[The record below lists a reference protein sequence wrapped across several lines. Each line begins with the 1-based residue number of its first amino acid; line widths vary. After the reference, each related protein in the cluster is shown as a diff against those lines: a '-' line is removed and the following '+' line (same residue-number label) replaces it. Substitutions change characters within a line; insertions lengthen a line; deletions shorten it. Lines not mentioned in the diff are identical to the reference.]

1 MSAPFTF
8 GGGGGGTIPQFGST
22 GTGTTNLFG
31 TSQAQTQ
38 APSTASPF
46 LFGPAPAPST
56 ATSGLS
62 FTANTQAA
70 AKTTTAA
77 LPTPAGGGF
86 AFGGGGGG
94 GGGGA
99 VSFMPPQVP
108 PASAQTGLPG
118 FSLSAATTT
127 AAAPVTFPT
136 STLQV
141 PPTTPKAAD
150 NPQPT
155 ISFPPAS
162 AQTSFP
168 GFSLSAA
175 TTAAPISFSTS
186 TSASTSQVPP
196 TTPKA
201 ADNPQSTISFPPASA
216 QTSFPGFSTTTS
228 TTTAAPINFST
239 STSQVPPTTPKAA
252 DNQAPFA
259 LSVAQPALQPLAQ
272 APKPAENQGA
282 VNQLTNQNYPFQNDT
297 VETIIKKWKEE
308 LAGDIQRFKIQ
319 ANRVSVWENQLH
331 ENFKNAQQLRQ
342 NIEKVDLYFEEIEKG
357 CTEVETWQDELD
369 NELEQIERNLNAH
382 INQSDEEPNEDDIER
397 EDILHEGENL
407 DKYLQDM
414 EAKLDKIMRDFNIAR
429 SEVGEDSSNN
439 PIANIMQ
446 ILNSHHNN
454 LAWLDSKTKLL
465 YAEINSLRDVNN

>member
-1 MSAPFTF
+1 
-8 GGGGGGTIPQFGST
+8 
-22 GTGTTNLFG
+22 L
-31 TSQAQTQ
+31 
-38 APSTASPF
+38 
-46 LFGPAPAPST
+46 
-56 ATSGLS
+56 
-62 FTANTQAA
+62 
-70 AKTTTAA
+70 
-77 LPTPAGGGF
+77 
-86 AFGGGGGG
+86 
-94 GGGGA
+94 
-99 VSFMPPQVP
+99 PPQVP
-108 PASAQTGLPG
+108 PS
-118 FSLSAATTT
+118 
-127 AAAPVTFPT
+127 
-136 STLQV
+136 
-141 PPTTPKAAD
+141 
-150 NPQPT
+150 
-155 ISFPPAS
+155 
-162 AQTSFP
+162 
-168 GFSLSAA
+168 
-175 TTAAPISFSTS
+175 
-186 TSASTSQVPP
+186 
-196 TTPKA
+196 
-201 ADNPQSTISFPPASA
+201 
-216 QTSFPGFSTTTS
+216 
-228 TTTAAPINFST
+228 
-239 STSQVPPTTPKAA
+239 TPKAA
-252 DNQAPFA
+252 DNQATFT
-259 LSVAQPALQPLAQ
+259 LTAQPAIQPLAQ
-272 APKPAENQGA
+272 APKPAENQVA
-282 VNQLTNQNYPFQNDT
+282 VNQLLTNQNYPFQNDT

-465 YAEINSLRDVNN
+465 YAEINSLRD

>member
-1 MSAPFTF
+1 MSTPTFSF
-8 GGGGGGTIPQFGST
+8 GGA
-22 GTGTTNLFG
+22 GTTNMFG
-31 TSQAQTQ
+31 ATQPQPQASASAPSTFTFNTQGTAAQPAPTFSFSAPAAGGLSFGTQ
-38 APSTASPF
+38 AP
-46 LFGPAPAPST
+46 
-56 ATSGLS
+56 
-62 FTANTQAA
+62 AA
-70 AKTTTAA
+70 AKPATTALPTTTAAA
-77 LPTPAGGGF
+77 LPTPPTTTTF
-86 AFGGGGGG
+86 SFGGGGTVPGIS
-94 GGGGA
+94 
-99 VSFMPPQVP
+99 SFAPAQAPAPAPAQAPAPAPTPVP
-108 PASAQTGLPG
+108 AQTGFSG
-118 FSLSAATTT
+118 FTIPTAATTT
-127 AAAPVTFPT
+127 AAATGGPIGFSLSAPAPA
-136 STLQV
+136 QV
-141 PPTTPKAAD
+141 PPTTPK
-150 NPQPT
+150 
-155 ISFPPAS
+155 
-162 AQTSFP
+162 
-168 GFSLSAA
+168 G
-175 TTAAPISFSTS
+175 
-186 TSASTSQVPP
+186 
-196 TTPKA
+196 
-201 ADNPQSTISFPPASA
+201 
-216 QTSFPGFSTTTS
+216 
-228 TTTAAPINFST
+228 
-239 STSQVPPTTPKAA
+239 A
-252 DNQAPFA
+252 DNQGGF
-259 LSVAQPALQPLAQ
+259 SFTQPAQ
-272 APKPAENQGA
+272 APPSTPKGADNQGEKPAVNLFGAGFTAQAPAQAPAPAQAQNPKPADNQGEKPA
-282 VNQLTNQNYPFQNDT
+282 VNQLLTNQNYPFQNDT

-465 YAEINSLRDVNN
+465 YAEINSLRD